1 MYFGDFL
8 RPVTHAI
15 ILTPPRKAI
24 SAILELS
31 SAGGVMKAC
40 CRYMTMSYGLFMRGP
55 LRGRQTVAHAMV

>member
-1 MYFGDFL
+1 MYFGDFM

-24 SAILELS
+24 SAILELG

-40 CRYMTMSYGLFMRGP
+40 CRYMTMSYGLFMKV
-55 LRGRQTVAHAMV
+55 L